1 MFVTSFSKRSFR
13 GLPGRTFLRI
23 FETMK
28 TRFVVILFVFNA
40 AVLAA
45 GYLFFSDYWGGQL
58 EQDRAAAQTE
68 LAAWKAKAV
77 ETARPPPAVVVV
89 QTNAFHWS
97 QLESPDYRQYIAN
110 LRAIGCPEVT
120 LKDIIMTD
128 VMRLY
133 AQRRGQYEH
142 NGREFKFWETD
153 EKRILKQTQLEEREK
168 QLAQI
173 NKELPAVLRELL
185 GINYER
191 EMKKYFVDSDE
202 DNRRLSFLSGDKRE
216 RLLALRDQ
224 FEGKRESVTYNLTN
238 GPATPGDIDR
248 LREID
253 KEQEEA
259 LSGLLS
265 PEEKEEYQLS
275 MSPTADHLRK
285 ELIGFNPTET
295 EFRDLFR
302 RQQAIDSAY
311 AYEDMSD
318 PTVRAAK
325 AADEQSMMSDVKAGL
340 GPERATALDKAKD
353 TDYQTVSLLTER
365 FDLPAETSQAIV
377 DMRQAA
383 EDEKKLLLANKDIS
397 PERLEVALKAIEAE
411 TEKAARETLGDQA
424 YAQYSQSAG
433 WIKSLGGN

>member
-1 MFVTSFSKRSFR
+1 LLVQPILIT
-13 GLPGRTFLRI
+13 L
-23 FETMK
+23 ETMK
-28 TRFVVILFVFNA
+28 TRLVVILCAFNA

-45 GYLFFSDYWGGQL
+45 GYLYFSDYWGQV
-58 EQDRAAAQTE
+58 EQDRASTQTE
-68 LAAWKAKAV
+68 LAAWKAKAE
-77 ETARPPPAVVVV
+77 ETARSQSPVVVIR
-89 QTNAFHWS
+89 TNAFNWS
-97 QLESPDYRQYIAN
+97 QLESTDYRQYIAN
-110 LRAIGCPEVT
+110 LRAIGCPEIT

-133 AQRRGQYEH
+133 AQRRGQYEQ

-153 EKRILKQTQLEEREK
+153 EKRTLKQAQLEDREK

-191 EMKKYFVDSDE
+191 EMKKYFVDTDE
-202 DNRRLSFLSGDKRE
+202 DNRRLSFLSEDKRA

-224 FEGKRESVTYNLTN
+224 FEGKRESITYDLTN
-238 GPATPGDIDR
+238 GAPSPSDIEKLKKLD
-248 LREID
+248 E
-253 KEQEEA
+253 EQDEA
-259 LSGLLS
+259 LAGLLS

-285 ELIGFNPTET
+285 ELIGFNPTEA
-295 EFRDLFR
+295 EFRDLFQ
-302 RQQAIDSAY
+302 RQQAIDSSY

-325 AADEQSMMSDVKAGL
+325 AADEQSMMSDVKTNLA
-340 GPERATALDKAKD
+340 PDRAAALDKTKD
-353 TDYQTVSLLTER
+353 PDYQSVSLLTER
-365 FDLPAETSQAIV
+365 FDLPAETSQTIV

-383 EDEKKLLLANKDIS
+383 EDEKQQLLANKDIP

-424 YAQYSQSAG
+424 YTQYSQNAG
-433 WIKSLGGN
+433 WIKNLGGN

>member
-1 MFVTSFSKRSFR
+1 
-13 GLPGRTFLRI
+13 
-23 FETMK
+23 MK
-28 TRFVVILFVFNA
+28 TRFVVILCVFNA

-45 GYLFFSDYWGGQL
+45 GYLYFSDYWGSQV
-58 EQDRAAAQTE
+58 EQDRQTAKVE
-68 LAAWKAKAV
+68 LEAWKAKAV
-77 ETARPPPAVVVV
+77 EPTHPPSPVVIV
-89 QTNAFHWS
+89 QTNAFNWS
-97 QLESPDYRQYIAN
+97 QLESADYRQYIAN

-133 AQRRGQYEH
+133 AQRRGQYEQ

-153 EKRILKQTQLEEREK
+153 EKRTLKQNQLEEREK
-168 QLAQI
+168 QLALI

-185 GINYER
+185 GINYDR
-191 EMKKYFVDSDE
+191 EMRKYFVDTDE
-202 DNRRLSFLSGDKRE
+202 DNRRLSFLSEDKRA

-224 FEGKRESVTYNLTN
+224 FEGKREFITYGLTN
-238 GPATPGDIDR
+238 GPASPGDIEKLKAVDQ
-248 LREID
+248 
-253 KEQEEA
+253 EQDEA

-265 PEEKEEYQLS
+265 PQEKEEYQLT
-275 MSPTADHLRK
+275 MSTTADHLRK
-285 ELIGFNPTET
+285 ELIGFNPSET

-302 RQQAIDSAY
+302 RQQAIDAAY

-318 PTVRAAK
+318 AAVRAAK
-325 AADEQSMMSDVKAGL
+325 AADEQSMMSEVKAQL
-340 GPERATALDKAKD
+340 GPERAAALDKAKD
-353 TDYQTVSLLTER
+353 PDYQSASLLTER
-365 FDLPAETSQAIV
+365 FDLPAETSQTIV

-383 EDEKKLLLANKDIS
+383 EDQKQQLLANKDIS

-433 WIKSLGGN
+433 WIRNLGGN